1 MTQVQ
6 TMTEYEMTEQLA
18 EKMHITLEE
27 AKAALEA
34 AEWNTLTATHIL
46 EQENFRRKQAL
57 DAIASE
63 GAESGPEAQP
73 EAEAA
78 EHVRAEAKKARR
90 NGLKQ
95 IGRAIRDLV
104 ALGNRSRFAIHRDGS
119 QLLEMPVTVL
129 AVLLLFSFGTCALLL
144 VAGLF
149 AGCRYSVNGN
159 VIGAGA

>member
-1 MTQVQ
+1 MTQ
-6 TMTEYEMTEQLA
+6 YEMAQNLA
-18 EKMHITLEE
+18 RKCEVTLEE
-27 AKAALEA
+27 AMAALEA
-34 AEWNTLTATHIL
+34 GSWNALTATHIL

-63 GAESGPEAQP
+63 NAESGPEAQP

-78 EHVRAEAKKARR
+78 GPVRAEAKKARR

-95 IGRAIRDLV
+95 ICRAIRDLV

-144 VAGLF
+144 VAGLL